1 MAMAQLFEIGDI
13 SIGNQGADT
22 NAILA
27 KMEAERLMEEKKEKL
42 AKEKLYRNLS
52 IAGGVLLVLVLLVLI
67 IKKLKKPKKIL
78 SDGSSNSKPI
88 SKNNS

>member
-27 KMEAERLMEEKKEKL
+27 QMEAERLMDEKKEKL
-42 AKEKLYRNLS
+42 AKEKLYKNLS
-52 IAGGVLLVLVLLVLI
+52 IVGGALGALLVLVLLVLI
-67 IKKLKKPKKIL
+67 IKKLKKPKKIVTY
-78 SDGSSNSKPI
+78 GSSISKPI
-88 SKNNS
+88 KT